1 MRRLLLLLTL
11 LAMCVSVL
19 DCSRVRSRTRG
30 SNDGDDDD
38 DSAAN
43 DDDASDDDD
52 SATGDDDDDDGSDDD
67 DSVANDD
74 DATGDDD
81 DSTPDYLC
89 GWEVFAGADSLGE
102 PGISG
107 SAAPGVAFPRFS
119 GFDQC
124 GDSVDLYHLAG
135 RPTLIAVQAM
145 WSVPDNTLSD
155 WVGGGDGSAMGLNS
169 YEGVRQ
175 SILVGDLGWI
185 SLLWQD
191 TAGGLTS
198 ASHAAAWDAQH
209 PNGMPVL
216 ADPFIDDLANWADIG
231 FMPFLIL
238 VDDEMTVIEVSD
250 GAWTQP
256 LDAAAALF

>member
-1 MRRLLLLLTL
+1 MRRFLLLLALLT
-11 LAMCVSVL
+11 MCISVL

-30 SNDGDDDD
+30 SNDSDDDD

-52 SATGDDDDDDGSDDD
+52 SAAGDDD

-74 DATGDDD
+74 DASGDDDD

-89 GWEVFAGADSLGE
+89 GWQVYAGADALGE

-107 SAAPGVAFPRFS
+107 SAGPGVAFPRFNAS
-119 GFDQC
+119 DQC
-124 GDSVDLYHLAG
+124 GDSVDIYHLAG

-145 WSVPDNTLSD
+145 WSVPDNTLAD
-155 WVGGGDGSAMGLNS
+155 WVGGGDGSAMGLDG

-175 SILVGDLGWI
+175 RILLGDIGWI

-191 TAGGLTS
+191 TANDPTS

-216 ADPFIDDLANWADIG
+216 AGPIIDDLANWADVS
-231 FMPFLIL
+231 FVPFLIL
-238 VDDEMTVIEVSD
+238 VDEEMTVIELSD
-250 GAWTQP
+250 SAWTQP
-256 LDAAAALF
+256 LDAANSLF